1 MLFMFSTV
9 EMAVYLNYCRGMRFD
24 NQPDYS
30 YLRNL
35 FRGLFQREGFTYD
48 FIFDWNLLKFSGS
61 DQNSINNTTAAVNNN
76 NNNNNGND
84 HLITN
89 QQSSQP
95 QQLVQSSRR
104 GHHHDEKIKCMF

>member
-61 DQNSINNTTAAVNNN
+61 DQNSINNTTTAVNN

>member
-1 MLFMFSTV
+1 MFSTV

-76 NNNNNGND
+76 NNNNGND

-104 GHHHDEKIKCMF
+104 GHHHDEKIKGMS

>member
-76 NNNNNGND
+76 NNNNGND

-104 GHHHDEKIKCMF
+104 GHHHDEKIKGMS